1 MIFNLINLIRITLL
15 VLKYCI
21 WVTKHQ
27 LRIKMSRNHK
37 MTRYDTGNPLWY
49 CFLFPIFPMVLLL
62 GLWCYFGW
70 MHEKLVRC
78 GATKAPGFE
87 LKRFFCKILTLE
99 WRTVVFGYT
108 NEINLLIL
116 LKTSVKS
123 MNSVPISPHQIKFRM
138 RTSNEIEE
146 GSYVSYCKL
155 DGGMFALPMS
165 HLFQELLLI
174 VYES

>member
-1 MIFNLINLIRITLL
+1 
-15 VLKYCI
+15 
-21 WVTKHQ
+21 
-27 LRIKMSRNHK
+27 
-37 MTRYDTGNPLWY
+37 
-49 CFLFPIFPMVLLL
+49 MVLFFVSDISDGVTPWIMVLFWMDAWEISQM
-62 GLWCYFGW
+62 WCNQGTRFLSYN
-70 MHEKLVRC
+70 V
-78 GATKAPGFE
+78 
-87 LKRFFCKILTLE
+87 FFCKILTLE

-155 DGGMFALPMS
+155 DGGIFSLVS
-165 HLFQELLLI
+165 RTLI
-174 VYES
+174 HRPWVIVAENRMIYLIGMGRK